1 MRTPRISRWIHEHP
15 WAILPER
22 LETILAILDRHDA
35 GIPLAEGERAAMLAA
50 TGRPTVQ
57 TVSSVAVI
65 PLVGPLIP
73 RADGLAEISGA
84 TSLASFSKA
93 VRAALA
99 DPSIS
104 AIVLDVDSPGGS
116 VFGVEEAGD
125 VLASAKGQ
133 KPIVAVANP
142 WAASAAYWLA
152 SQASEFVITP
162 SGQVGSIGVLGVHD
176 DVSKAAEQ
184 LGMKR
189 TFVFAGRYKTEG
201 NEFEPLGDPARAHMQ
216 GMVDAYYA
224 TFVQAVAR
232 GRGTSQKA
240 VREGM
245 GEGRMLLAAPALA
258 AGMVDR
264 IESFDVTLA
273 RLTAG
278 KRPRAVAAE
287 APDRQRLALE
297 HAALW
302 RR

>member
-1 MRTPRISRWIHEHP
+1 MRTPRISRFVHEHP

-22 LETILAILDRHDA
+22 LEAILAILDRHDA
-35 GIPLAEGERAAMLAA
+35 GMPLAAADRAAIEAA
-50 TGRPTVQ
+50 SRPTV
-57 TVSSVAVI
+57 TTGSAVAVI

-73 RADGLAEISGA
+73 RADSLAEISGA
-84 TSLASFSKA
+84 TSLQSFTKA
-93 VRAALA
+93 FRAALG
-99 DPSIS
+99 DPSIT

-125 VLASAKGQ
+125 VIASAKGQ
-133 KPIVAVANP
+133 KPVVAVANP

-152 SQASEFVITP
+152 SQAEELVLTP
-162 SGQVGSIGVLGVHD
+162 SGQVGSIGVLAVHD

-184 LGMKR
+184 LGVKR
-189 TFVFAGRYKTEG
+189 SFVYAGRYKTEG

-224 TFVQAVAR
+224 TFVKAVAS
-232 GRGTSQKA
+232 GRRTSQKA

-245 GEGRMLLAAPALA
+245 GEGRMLLAADALA

-264 IESFDVTLA
+264 VETLEATLA
-273 RLTAG
+273 RLTA
-278 KRPRAVAAE
+278 KRPRAVAAAE
-287 APDRQRLALE
+287 APDRQRLQLE
-297 HAALW
+297 HAAHW